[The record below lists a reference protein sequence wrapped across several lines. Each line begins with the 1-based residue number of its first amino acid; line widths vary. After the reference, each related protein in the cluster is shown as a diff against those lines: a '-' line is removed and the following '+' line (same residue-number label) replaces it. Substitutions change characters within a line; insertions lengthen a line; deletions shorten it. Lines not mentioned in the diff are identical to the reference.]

1 MVNFI
6 ILFFKFFLQNK
17 CLTGNIFLPSLIFFQ
32 SISLLLPLSL
42 NILISLMLHL
52 SDTVILSFIT
62 RKNATKKENIGVE
75 NASDEAISHIIS
87 FDNLKK
93 KENNIFTMTDL
104 MENGLCSGKNSKEKR
119 IMLGNILNIGYYN
132 SKQFSHALNSF
143 NITKEEFQRAM
154 SKIK

>member
-1 MVNFI
+1 
-6 ILFFKFFLQNK
+6 
-17 CLTGNIFLPSLIFFQ
+17 
-32 SISLLLPLSL
+32 
-42 NILISLMLHL
+42 MLHL

-119 IMLGNILNIGYYN
+119 IILGDILNIGYYN
-132 SKQFSHALNSF
+132 SKQLSHALNSF
-143 NITKEEFQRAM
+143 NVTKEEFQRAM

>member
-1 MVNFI
+1 MLNWEYISPQPDILPVHFFVASFKLKYTDFI
-6 ILFFKFFLQNK
+6 NASSV
-17 CLTGNIFLPSLIFFQ
+17 GY
-32 SISLLLPLSL
+32 
-42 NILISLMLHL
+42 
-52 SDTVILSFIT
+52 SDFVFYNQ
-62 RKNATKKENIGVE
+62 KNATKKENIGVE

-154 SKIK
+154 NKIK